1 MRRFELV
8 EGSSSKF
15 WEIALDGSSFT
26 VTWGR
31 IGTAGQTQTKSFD
44 SDDKAKKEHD
54 KLVAE
59 KTKKG
64 YSEVEG
70 ASKPSSGT
78 PTPKAPPAP
87 KKDADDE
94 AAATAPTATTKAPKA
109 ARSAKATKADDAAAA
124 PSPTPAAALA
134 MAPPPAPPSL
144 AEEDQIFWNDGLLK
158 RVIARRGGVSVRI
171 AALPTEKKARA
182 EVQKAWDARKEAF
195 AGLAKRKGAGLD
207 ALTRVAGLL
216 DGGVPDAD
224 DAATLMAWLAFQPD
238 YRIEVV
244 IDEVMEWLIAAGGH
258 ALAVTSTLLSLERC
272 FPVQHYYAQKDEP
285 VELKME
291 PTKHWGANFHDGGN
305 LRGLDRLRELL
316 ILADDA
322 SYAKAREAAAAV
334 RATGTWAQQIA
345 ASFLFPTEQDWVK
358 ADQAI
363 YLQKPGGGAKL
374 LLASVVDVDWIPAT
388 VTFSVDDFIPHRY
401 RRSTSEGDLAATL
414 LDGCGLKAAP
424 LLARV
429 EPSGYADSGMLK
441 LWYGT
446 LAAVGADDTI
456 AVVAKNVG
464 SKEAQAALAD
474 AGLHQPRR
482 VMRMVAKSAATRGK
496 AGEPP
501 RAVLG
506 MLVRRSP
513 ELVEE
518 VKPFLDADGQRAL
531 AAAIAEQGEAV
542 EDAAAA
548 DVPSFLVKPPWHEKK
563 TKAAGPQLTFTP
575 TPPAPVLRFSNAM
588 EQQQWANK
596 SGWGRSEHSPA
607 EWKKIAADTTDLY
620 PGELASCPG
629 ELVEQLGP
637 RTKQTSYSDDRWYAK
652 IVATHGLKAVPFIKT
667 RLDIDFAGLIPW
679 IVPVGD
685 ASLAGPMALGFA
697 TKKSLRDPT
706 RQWMLRHPEHAACGL
721 LPLAL
726 GKPGKARDHA
736 ELALRFMAQNGQ
748 EKVILD
754 VAEASDVKKEAK
766 QILEASP
773 LDKFPA
779 KLPKLPAYADAAAL
793 PRPVLKDKQGAL
805 PVAAV
810 QAMLELLSFSTFDD
824 PYAGIAELKER
835 CEPKSLAR
843 FSWALFSSWL
853 VNGANSKEGF
863 CFTQLGFFGDDDC
876 ARKLAALVREWPG
889 EGGHARAVTGLDVL
903 TQIGTDVALM
913 HLNGIALKVKFKGL
927 QEKAQE
933 KVELIAEARGLTRE
947 ELEDR
952 LAPDLG
958 LDDDGSMK
966 LDFGPRFFTVGFDEA
981 LRPFVKDSEGA
992 RLKDMPKPKKDDDE
1006 EKAKAASERWS
1017 QLKKDAKQAAS
1028 LQILRLEMAMCGQR
1042 RFEGSSFVELFVE
1055 HPLVFHI
1062 VRRLVWAVYDDAGEK
1077 IVHTFRVAEDR
1088 TFADDNDDAFE
1099 LPAGCKV
1106 GIPHT
1111 LELTDAVAGKW
1122 SQIFGDYE
1130 LVQPFPQLGRPS
1142 HVPTD
1147 EQKKALQLDTV
1158 KGLTVKT
1165 GKVLGLETRRWRR
1178 GAPQDGGVACWMEK
1192 HLKDGRVVYLDLD
1205 PGLFTGMLSE
1215 SPEQTLGSC
1224 VLADNEHSYW
1234 SHSKGQQAFGTL
1246 DKITFS
1252 ELVRDLES
1260 LKG

>member
-8 EGSSSKF
+8 EGTSSKF
-15 WEIALDGSSFT
+15 WEIDLDGSSFT

-44 SDDKAKKEHD
+44 SAEKSQKEHD

-64 YSEVEG
+64 YLEVEG
-70 ASKPSSGT
+70 ASNPSSGT

-87 KKDADDE
+87 KKDAADE
-94 AAATAPTATTKAPKA
+94 AASTTTKAPKA
-109 ARSAKATKADDAAAA
+109 AKSPKAEKADDDDAPAAAPPAAAA
-124 PSPTPAAALA
+124 AAVA
-134 MAPPPAPPSL
+134 APPPPPSL

-158 RVIARRGGVSVRI
+158 RVIPRRGGVSVSIRP
-171 AALPTEKKARA
+171 LPTEKKARA
-182 EVQKAWDARKEAF
+182 EVQKAWNARKEPLATMLTTK
-195 AGLAKRKGAGLD
+195 AGGHV
-207 ALTRVAGLL
+207 ALTRLAGLIAT
-216 DGGVPDAD
+216 DGVPGAD
-224 DAATLMAWLAFQPD
+224 DAATLLAWLAYQQD
-238 YRIEVV
+238 YRVELVF
-244 IDEVMEWLIAAGGH
+244 DEALEWLAAAGGH
-258 ALAVTSTLLSLERC
+258 ALAVEAALLVLERC
-272 FPVQHYYAQKDEP
+272 FPMAHYGQKNEP
-285 VELKME
+285 LELKPAPSE
-291 PTKHWGANFHDGGN
+291 HWCSNFHTDGT
-305 LRGLDRLRELL
+305 LRGMHRLRELL
-316 ILADDA
+316 VLADDA
-322 SYAKAREAAAAV
+322 SYAAARDAAAKV
-334 RATGTWAQQIA
+334 RAHGTTAQRIA
-345 ASFLFPTEQDWVK
+345 SSFMFPGEQDWVK
-358 ADQAI
+358 ADLA
-363 YLQKPGGGAKL
+363 LPGTMSGAATW
-374 LLASVVDVDWIPAT
+374 LLASVVDVDWVAPT
-388 VTFSVDDFIPHRY
+388 QPFSIDTLISHRSHL
-401 RRSTSEGDLAATL
+401 STSKGDLAATL

-429 EPSGYADSGMLK
+429 EPGHAGSVMLK

-446 LAAVGADDTI
+446 LAAVGADETI
-456 AVVAKNVG
+456 AIVAKNVG

-496 AGEPP
+496 AGEAP

-506 MLVRRSP
+506 VLARRLP
-513 ELVEE
+513 ELVLE
-518 VKPFLDADGQRAL
+518 VKPFLDADGQRAV
-531 AAAIAEQGEAV
+531 AAAIEEQGEAV
-542 EDAAAA
+542 AAAAAA
-548 DVPSFLVKPPWHEKK
+548 DLPSFLVRPPWHEKK
-563 TKAAGPQLTFTP
+563 TKAAGPQVTFAP
-575 TPPAPVLRFSNAM
+575 TPVAPVLRFASAV
-588 EQQQWANK
+588 EQQLWANK
-596 SGWGRSEHSPA
+596 NSWGPSDYSEA
-607 EWKKIAADTTDLY
+607 EWKEIAAGTDELY
-620 PGELASCPG
+620 PGDIASCPPD
-629 ELVEQLGP
+629 LVEQLGP
-637 RTKQTSYSDDRWYAK
+637 RAKQTSYGDDRWYAK
-652 IVATHGLKAVPFIKT
+652 IVGSHGLKALPFIMT
-667 RLDIDFAGLIPW
+667 RLDVDFAGIVPW

-706 RQWMLRHPEHAACGL
+706 RQWFLRHPDHAAAGL

-726 GKPGKARDHA
+726 GKPGKVRDHA
-736 ELALRFMAQNGQ
+736 ELALRFLAQSGQ

-754 VAEASDVKKEAK
+754 VAEQSDVKREAK
-766 QILEASP
+766 LILDASL
-773 LDKFPA
+773 LDRFPA
-779 KLPKLPAYADAAAL
+779 KLPKLPPYADAAAL
-793 PRPVLKDKQGAL
+793 PRPVLKDKKGAL

-810 QAMLELLSFSTFDD
+810 QAMLEMLSFSTFDD

-853 VNGANSKEGF
+853 VNGANSKDGV

-933 KVELIAEARGLTRE
+933 KVQLIAETRGLTRE

-958 LDDDGSMK
+958 LDDDGSMR
-966 LDFGPRFFTVGFDEA
+966 LDFGPRSFTVGFDEA

-992 RLKDMPKPKKDDDE
+992 RQKDLPKPKKDDDE

-1042 RFEGSSFVELFVE
+1042 RFEGASFVELFVG

-1062 VRRLVWAVYDDAGEK
+1062 VRRLVWAVYDATGDT
-1077 IVHTFRVAEDR
+1077 ILHTFRVAEDR

-1111 LELTDAVAGKW
+1111 LELSDAVAGKW

-1142 HVPTD
+1142 HVPSD
-1147 EQKKALQLDTV
+1147 EQKKALHLDTV

-1178 GAPQDGGVACWMEK
+1178 GAPQGAGVVCWMEK
-1192 HLKDGRVVYLDLD
+1192 HLKDGRVVTLDLD
-1205 PGLFTGMLSE
+1205 PGLYTGMLSE

-1224 VLADNEHSYW
+1224 VLAANEYGDW
-1234 SHSKGQQAFGTL
+1234 SSPKGEQAFGTL
-1246 DKITFS
+1246 DPITFS

-1260 LKG
+1260 VRG

>member
-15 WEIALDGSSFT
+15 WEITLDGSAFT

-31 IGTAGQTQTKSFD
+31 IGTAGQTQTKTFD
-44 SDDKAKKEHD
+44 SVDKAQKEHD

-64 YSEVEG
+64 YGEVEG
-70 ASKPSSGT
+70 ASKPSSAP
-78 PTPKAPPAP
+78 PTSKAPPAP
-87 KKDADDE
+87 HQDADE
-94 AAATAPTATTKAPKA
+94 ATTTKAPKA
-109 ARSAKATKADDAAAA
+109 KAAKAAKSDDDEAAPPAAA
-124 PSPTPAAALA
+124 SPTPAPAAL
-134 MAPPPAPPSL
+134 PKAPPSL
-144 AEEDQIFWNDGLLK
+144 AEEDQIFWSDALLK
-158 RVIARRGGVSVRI
+158 RVIPRRGGVSVRI
-171 AALPTEKKARA
+171 PALPAEQKSRA
-182 EVQKAWDARKEAF
+182 EVQKAWDARKKAF
-195 AGLAKRKGAGLD
+195 AVLAARQGAGLD

-216 DGGVPDAD
+216 DSGVPAAD
-224 DAATLMAWLAFQPD
+224 DAATLMAWLIFQPE
-238 YRIEVV
+238 YGIEVV
-244 IDEVMEWLIAAGGH
+244 IDEVMEWLIAAGDH

-272 FPVQHYYAQKDEP
+272 FPVQNSYAQKGEP
-285 VELKME
+285 VELKRE
-291 PTKHWGANFHDGGN
+291 PTQHWGANFHEGGN

-316 ILADDA
+316 ILADAA
-322 SYAKAREAAAAV
+322 SYAKARDAAAAV
-334 RATGTWAQQIA
+334 RTTGTWGQQIA
-345 ASFLFPTEQDWVK
+345 SSFLFPTEQDWVQ

-363 YLQKPGGGAKL
+363 YLQRPGSGAKL
-374 LLASVVDVDWIPAT
+374 LLASITDVDWIPAT

-401 RRSTSEGDLAATL
+401 RRSTSEGDIAATV
-414 LDGCGLKAAP
+414 LDGCGRKAGP

-429 EPSGYADSGMLK
+429 EPAQYPDASMLK
-441 LWYGT
+441 LWYET
-446 LAAVGADDTI
+446 LAAIGADEAI
-456 AVVAKNVG
+456 AVVTKNVG

-513 ELVEE
+513 ELVLE
-518 VKPFLDADGQRAL
+518 VKPFLDPDGQRAI

-542 EDAAAA
+542 ADAAAD
-548 DVPSFLVKPPWHEKK
+548 DVPAFLVKPPWHEKK
-563 TKAAGPQLTFTP
+563 AKASGPQATFTP
-575 TPPAPVLRFSNAM
+575 TPPTPVLRFGNAM
-588 EQQQWANK
+588 EQQQWANT
-596 SGWGRSEHSPA
+596 SGWGRSEHTPA
-607 EWKKIAADTTDLY
+607 EWQTIATSSDALY
-620 PGELASCPG
+620 PGEIANCPS

-637 RTKQTSYSDDRWYAK
+637 RAIETSYSDDGWYPK
-652 IVATHGLKAVPFIKT
+652 IVAVHGLKAMSFYLA
-667 RLDIDFAGLIPW
+667 RLERDFAGLIPW
-679 IVPVGD
+679 LVPVGD
-685 ASLAGPMALGFA
+685 ARLAGPMSLGFA

-706 RQWMLRHPEHAACGL
+706 RQWLLRHPEHAAAGL

-736 ELALRFMAQNGQ
+736 ELALRFLAQNGQ
-748 EKVILD
+748 DSVILD
-754 VAEASDVKKEAK
+754 VADASGVKQEAT

-773 LDKFPA
+773 LDKFPV
-779 KLPKLPAYADAAAL
+779 KLPKLPAYADVAAL

-805 PVAAV
+805 PVSAV

-824 PYAGIAELKER
+824 PYAGIAELRER

-853 VNGANSKEGF
+853 VNGANAKEGF

-876 ARKLAALVREWPG
+876 ARRLAAMVREWPG

-992 RLKDMPKPKKDDDE
+992 RLKDLPKPKKDDDE
-1006 EKAKAASERWS
+1006 EKAKAAGERWS

-1042 RFEGSSFVELFVE
+1042 RFDGTSFVELFVE

-1062 VRRLVWAVYDDAGEK
+1062 VRRLVWAVYDADGQT
-1077 IVHTFRVAEDR
+1077 IRHTFRVAEDR
-1088 TFADDNDDAFE
+1088 TFADENDDTFE
-1099 LPAGCKV
+1099 LPASCRV

-1111 LELTDAVAGKW
+1111 LELSDVVAGKW

-1142 HVPTD
+1142 HLPSD
-1147 EQKKALQLDTV
+1147 EQKKALLLDTV
-1158 KGLTVKT
+1158 KGITVKT

-1178 GAPQDGGVACWMEK
+1178 GPPQDGGVAGWMEK
-1192 HLKDGRVVYLDLD
+1192 HLPDGRVVYLDLD

-1215 SPEQTLGSC
+1215 SPEQKLGSC
-1224 VLADNEHSYW
+1224 VLADNEHAYW
-1234 SHSKGQQAFGTL
+1234 GSSKGQQAFGTL
-1246 DKITFS
+1246 DAITFS
-1252 ELVRDLES
+1252 ELVRDLET